1 MKVGAL
7 VLPEPEDCR
16 TDHCFLQLDM
26 NLRELGVTR
35 THHCSSQARMIE
47 PELAGSRTRHCSH
60 PAGKTGPEPVE
71 SRTHHCSPLAHRIV
85 LLELEDFHTHQSLL
99 AWLVCTGKV

>member
-1 MKVGAL
+1 
-7 VLPEPEDCR
+7 
-16 TDHCFLQLDM
+16 M

-85 LLELEDFHTHQSLL
+85 LLELEE
-99 AWLVCTGKV
+99 LVVMERGI